1 MVDSEEIAA
10 ESESDT
16 IESSKS
22 SPLVFISHD
31 SRDSELAEA
40 FGKLLKSVSSNMIK
54 SFRSSDKSGKDGID
68 FGDEW
73 FKRLMEELQNTSD
86 VVCLFTER
94 SLERPWILFEAGVA
108 KSKMTTPV
116 IGLALG
122 VPLSKVSSGPF
133 YQFQNMDDSE
143 ADLKKLLNQL
153 ARRFQGLELDT
164 DVVDERIKAFKTTE
178 AELLEKMSTSDE
190 NEDSEENSIAKLA
203 EEMKTLPSRVAERL
217 SESGDPY
224 RRKRMRRF
232 HPMMF
237 DEMIAMAG
245 KPGDPVGILMA
256 ASMLR
261 DDLPWLYELAMEA
274 YRALKSG
281 KIDEMQRELDRLRKF
296 GNSKRSMMFMEEF
309 GYLNEE
315 THMMS
320 REFPHMLELVLHE
333 AVLEKRSH
341 LKKRTAVDA
350 GDSSSDDET

>member
-1 MVDSEEIAA
+1 MGDIEEIAA
-10 ESESDT
+10 ESGSDT

-22 SPLVFISHD
+22 NPLVFISHD
-31 SRDSELAEA
+31 TRDSELAEA

-73 FKRLMEELQNTSD
+73 YKRLMEELQNTSD

-94 SLERPWILFEAGVA
+94 SLARPWILFEAGVA

-153 ARRFQGLELDT
+153 ARRFQGLELDA
-164 DVVDERIKAFKTTE
+164 DVVDERIKAFKDKE
-178 AELLEKMSTSDE
+178 AELLEKMSSGEDDE
-190 NEDSEENSIAKLA
+190 DTETNSIAKLA

-224 RRKRMRRF
+224 RRRKMRRF

-237 DEMIAMAG
+237 EDMLHMSG
-245 KPGDPVGILMA
+245 KPGDPVGVLMA
-256 ASMLR
+256 ASMVR
-261 DDLPWLYELAMEA
+261 DDSPWLYEIAMES
-274 YRALKSG
+274 YRAIKSG
-281 KIDEMQRELDRLRKF
+281 KPDLIKAEII
-296 GNSKRSMMFMEEF
+296 S
-309 GYLNEE
+309 
-315 THMMS
+315 
-320 REFPHMLELVLHE
+320 
-333 AVLEKRSH
+333 
-341 LKKRTAVDA
+341 
-350 GDSSSDDET
+350 